1 MERVFQITAL
11 GLAAIAAYFL
21 WSGNNDDAFIAAV
34 LGCLSFFLSI
44 RAQVK
49 ERNRLR
55 SAEAEAEAG
64 ENSE

>member
-21 WSGNNDDAFIAAV
+21 WRHNNDGAFIAAV

>member
-1 MERVFQITAL
+1 MERLFKAVAPIFA
-11 GLAAIAAYFL
+11 GIAAYFL
-21 WSGNNDDAFIAAV
+21 WGGNKEGAFIAAV

-55 SAEAEAEAG
+55 SAETQAEAG
-64 ENSE
+64 EDSE